1 MTKKLLSIY
10 HAKINTKD
18 KLAKARQLISAVSSS
33 LPTQM
38 TRIAAGFFDGSEKK
52 PDKPAF
58 MSATAAEM
66 KSFLFYYSEHV
77 LGALLSPADFKPWG
91 LFLEFSVLAL
101 AYTVRTSELHPM
113 GGKFEEFVDSL
124 KATFPGVLLPINF
137 HYALHYGDTLR
148 DFGPAYTTWW

>member
-1 MTKKLLSIY
+1 
-10 HAKINTKD
+10 
-18 KLAKARQLISAVSSS
+18 
-33 LPTQM
+33 M
-38 TRIAAGFFDGSEKK
+38 TRIAAGFLQGSEKK

-77 LGALLSPADFKPWG
+77 LGALLLPADFQPWG
-91 LFLEFSVLAL
+91 LFLEFSGLAL
-101 AYTVRTSELHPM
+101 AYTVKTSELSPM
-113 GGKFEEFVDSL
+113 GGRFQDFVDAL
-124 KATFPGVLLPINF
+124 KATFPGVSLPINF